1 MTSTAECPAGIWS
14 YSYRFDHPIGTTKH
28 DADFF
33 TFASLSRFEAAKPTW
48 RQQASNLS
56 ALMEESR

>member
-14 YSYRFDHPIGTTKH
+14 YSYRFDRPIGTTKH

-33 TFASLSRFEAAKPTW
+33 A
-48 RQQASNLS
+48 
-56 ALMEESR
+56 